1 MCPRLDVRGMIILH
15 HLSQM
20 LATIAT
26 LGLLWAIV
34 GYWELQSHSI
44 TTSAS
49 KIASSTITAAPLT
62 FDRPAG
68 LVGAFTVYQVNET
81 GPD

>member
-1 MCPRLDVRGMIILH
+1 MVILNH
-15 HLSQM
+15 PSQM

-68 LVGAFTVYQVNET
+68 LVEAFTVYQLNET